1 MDFFPSVF
9 LIAKIV
15 FLFALPIGLAPPI
28 VGLGKSKEKLPD
40 QSAALSTSSPATVS
54 LWIKLCWLSLA

>member
-9 LIAKIV
+9 WIAKVV
-15 FLFALPIGLAPPI
+15 FLFALPVSLAPLI

-40 QSAALSTSSPATVS
+40 QSAAPSTFSPATVS
-54 LWIKLCWLSLA
+54 LWIKLCWFSLA